1 MTSTRT
7 STSTSTVHTDEP
19 VEVVDDVD
27 TEPTEADTSDDTV
40 GETPTKSKAS
50 GMKRGGWLLLLL
62 LVAALVAAS
71 GAFAWWQAA
80 HDADRIAA
88 QTRDTVLI
96 EARQGIETMNTLDYR
111 SVDKGVKAWSQVTT
125 GTLRDQLAGVSAED
139 RTLLAEQKKIS
150 TGKVVDAA
158 VIDVDDTT
166 ATVIAAV
173 EVTVQDAAKPGSEPT
188 VKRNRFSADL
198 VKTGGRWK
206 LESLQQVAVNLS

>member
-1 MTSTRT
+1 MT
-7 STSTSTVHTDEP
+7 STSTSTSTRQVHTDEP
-19 VEVVDDVD
+19 VGVVDDVD
-27 TEPTEADTSDDTV
+27 TDPTEAGTADDAPAKTKTSGT
-40 GETPTKSKAS
+40 
-50 GMKRGGWLLLLL
+50 KRGRWLLLLL

-71 GAFAWWQAA
+71 GAFAWWQAG
-80 HDADRIAA
+80 HDADRLAA
-88 QTRDTVLI
+88 QKRDTVLI

-125 GTLRDQLAGVSAED
+125 GTLRDQLAGVSEED

-173 EVTVQDAAKPGSEPT
+173 EVTVQDAAKPGSDPT

>member
-1 MTSTRT
+1 MTSQVEAPVETAE
-7 STSTSTVHTDEP
+7 SDEP
-19 VEVVDDVD
+19 QVPSD
-27 TEPTEADTSDDTV
+27 T
-40 GETPTKSKAS
+40 TPTTKD
-50 GMKRGGWLLLLL
+50 GGRGRWRLVLL

-71 GAFAWWQAA
+71 GAFMWWQA
-80 HDADRIAA
+80 DRDPDRASA

-96 EARQGIETMNTLDYR
+96 EARQAIETMNTLDYR

-125 GTLRDQLAGVSAED
+125 GTLRDQLAGVSADD

-150 TGKVVDAA
+150 TGRVVDAA
-158 VIDVDDTT
+158 VIDADADDGT

-173 EVTVQDAAKPGSEPT
+173 EVTVRDAAKPDSEPT

-198 VKTGGRWK
+198 VKVGGRWK

>member
-1 MTSTRT
+1 MT
-7 STSTSTVHTDEP
+7 STSTSTNQVHTDEP

-27 TEPTEADTSDDTV
+27 SDLTAVDTADDT
-40 GETPTKSKAS
+40 GGDAPARTTTS
-50 GMKRGGWLLLLL
+50 GTKRGRWLLLLL

-71 GAFAWWQAA
+71 GAFAWWQAG
-80 HDADRIAA
+80 HDADRLAA
-88 QTRDTVLI
+88 QKRDTVLI

-125 GTLRDQLAGVSAED
+125 GTLRDQLAGVSEED

-173 EVTVQDAAKPGSEPT
+173 EVTVQDAAKPGSDPT

>member
-1 MTSTRT
+1 MT
-7 STSTSTVHTDEP
+7 STSTSTSTGQVHTDEP
-19 VEVVDDVD
+19 VEVVDEVD
-27 TEPTEADTSDDTV
+27 TDTLEADTADDTPAK
-40 GETPTKSKAS
+40 TKAS
-50 GMKRGGWLLLLL
+50 GTKRGRWLLLLL

-71 GAFAWWQAA
+71 GAFAWWQAS
-80 HDADRIAA
+80 HDADRLAA
-88 QTRDTVLI
+88 QKRDTVLI

-125 GTLRDQLAGVSAED
+125 GTLRDQLAGVSEED

-173 EVTVQDAAKPGSEPT
+173 EVTVQDAAKPGSDPT